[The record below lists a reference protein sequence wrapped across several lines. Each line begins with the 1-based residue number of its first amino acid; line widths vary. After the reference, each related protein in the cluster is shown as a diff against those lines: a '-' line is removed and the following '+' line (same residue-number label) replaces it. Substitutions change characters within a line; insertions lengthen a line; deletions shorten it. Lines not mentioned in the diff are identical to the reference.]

1 MKKRLIA
8 LLIIVA
14 LLTTLVFTCFACST
28 GMFEK
33 DEERD
38 YYQVIATV
46 RYGEL
51 SKDIYKGQL
60 ATYVNSYGSQYINNY
75 GMTVAG
81 VVEYF
86 YNTLTKSALLS
97 LYAKYY
103 VYEKATAGDPD
114 FAYVDTTKAITAL
127 EEKDFVSLSQ
137 RVYAIDQTNSDF
149 MSSYESILSDLTKKE
164 DDEEETVESPL
175 TPRTVRTIDEDRSE
189 YKADLYSTSI
199 AAIYGREY
207 EKTTYGQITPEF
219 IASLGETDV
228 DTFLAK
234 LDIFNVISEK
244 IKLENNS
251 TTKKN
256 MKSALKTLKEN
267 IEKSHTGY
275 AWFLDDKYGSCILTS
290 LRDGLKKAVTSTDA
304 DIEARYLKL
313 INDNIANLDETS
325 YSSAIS
331 GSTFMPV
338 NAADTYA
345 GVKSILL
352 KFSDKQTAAL
362 NFMKVAYA
370 ATEDKL
376 LELRDNMALGIA
388 DADVSKYLKDNT
400 GIKVNISDPYYDA
413 NYDKAYTYKDGEEE
427 VVISAGYT
435 DIDVDYKVVLYLM
448 AEQLPAIQKEIV
460 DTFKA
465 SNEYAAMNDVK
476 KAYAEQIVSYSAMV
490 EAFTQ
495 WMYLVNDDSG
505 MFSSEAYTITPD
517 GKDTTY
523 VEEYTVLARRL
534 ATQALASYVATPVA
548 ATTDVIVGAE
558 VKYTSKFNSTYNVDG
573 TLTIVKEPAT
583 STTTAADPLKAQIY
597 TATTNNGNSISFI
610 INDYGIHIVLVT
622 EKYGCANFA
631 TDSVSAYAKGDKNGF
646 VYTYNKDDKSK
657 DAIYDRD
664 TSIKYEFAYAK
675 VAEDAT
681 YSDTTKYYTWD
692 GDSYERIIFKSAE
705 EFTPATKTYYV
716 ITSRDVTRV
725 TCDYQTL
732 YEYLDDASVTALFT
746 TKYSADQIALYLG
759 NLDGKSASISKV
771 DKVYDELLK
780 AYES

>member
-14 LLTTLVFTCFACST
+14 LLTTLVFACFACST

-33 DEERD
+33 DDERD

-75 GMTVAG
+75 GMTVAE

-149 MSSYESILSDLTKKE
+149 MSSYESILSGLTKKE

-325 YSSAIS
+325 YASAIS

-376 LELRDNMALGIA
+376 LELRDKMALGIA

-413 NYDKAYTYKDGEEE
+413 NYDKAYTYKEGEEE

-505 MFSSEAYTITPD
+505 MFSSESYTITPE
-517 GKDTTY
+517 GEDTSY
-523 VEEYTVLARRL
+523 VAEYTVLARKL
-534 ATQALASYVATPVA
+534 AKQ
-548 ATTDVIVGAE
+548 DIGA
-558 VKYTSKFNSTYNVDG
+558 YTSSTYEAVTPAIKPVDYTTG
-573 TLTIVKEPAT
+573 SEQYKVENKEAKVYVELNEISQT
-583 STTTAADPLKAQIY
+583 KSDELKANVY
-597 TATTNNGNSISFI
+597 TVKTEAGNTISFI
-610 INDYGIHIVLVT
+610 VNDYGIHIVMVT
-622 EKYGCANFA
+622 EKYGQSNFVN
-631 TDSVSAYAKGDKNGF
+631 DV
-646 VYTYNKDDKSK
+646 VNKIDDKGNVVAADEK
-657 DAIYDRD
+657 GYAYTLDAIYDRATTID
-664 TSIKYEFAYAK
+664 YDYDYTA
-675 VAEDAT
+675 VATDAT
-681 YSDTTKYYTWD
+681 FDENTKYYLWKVT
-692 GDSYERIIFKSAE
+692 GFERADVTAE
-705 EFTPATKTYYV
+705 TFNPSKYTYY
-716 ITSRDVTRV
+716 TREWKLQNV
-725 TCDYQTL
+725 ECEYKTL
-732 YEYLDDASVTALFT
+732 KANIDDEIVKSIFSNE
-746 TKYSADQIALYLG
+746 YSASQIALYL
-759 NLDGKSASISKV
+759 NTSEKSASITKV
-771 DKVYDELLK
+771 DKVYDELIK
-780 AYES
+780 SYNS